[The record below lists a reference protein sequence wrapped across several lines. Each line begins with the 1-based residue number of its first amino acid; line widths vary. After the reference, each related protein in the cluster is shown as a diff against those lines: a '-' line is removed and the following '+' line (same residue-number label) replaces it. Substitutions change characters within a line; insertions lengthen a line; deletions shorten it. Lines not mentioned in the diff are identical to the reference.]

1 MGITSTKTV
10 TTVRAEAD
18 PVQREGLDVVFPVRR
33 IGVIRTPFLS
43 AEGTPIQPVYSAGAE
58 GNVLIDEP
66 YEDALS
72 DLEGFERIWLVYW
85 LDRAGPYRPRVVP
98 YRDTVEH
105 GVLATRSPC
114 RPNPIG
120 LSLVCLTAREG
131 RCLSIRDVDVLDNT
145 PLIDIKPYVPE
156 FDARPDSRSGWFE
169 RAGAD
174 RRFADDR
181 FHAASDERRK

>member
-1 MGITSTKTV
+1 M
-10 TTVRAEAD
+10 
-18 PVQREGLDVVFPVRR
+18 QREQLAFSVKT

-43 AEGTPIQPVYSAGAE
+43 VEGTPIQPVYSAGAE
-58 GNVLIDEP
+58 GKVIVDEP
-66 YEDALS
+66 YEEALG

-105 GVLATRSPC
+105 GLFATRSPC

-120 LSLVCLTAREG
+120 LSLVTLSAREG
-131 RCLSIRDVDVLDNT
+131 CTLSVRDVDVLDGT
-145 PLIDIKPYVPE
+145 PLLDIKPYVPE
-156 FDARPDSRSGWFE
+156 FDCCPDSRSGWFE

-174 RRFADDR
+174 RRIADGR
-181 FHAASDERRK
+181 FHESAPGEPRK